1 MSTSIIINLFPILC
15 LFGLLTVGLL
25 VAKCVDCSYVT
36 SIREPHPNGRTEVR
50 LLSSTQKVSN
60 MIFRTMLVFF
70 LEIFI
75 CILINFKAGTDSS
88 NDFESISRVVTIFML
103 LILTLFILLMFLITA
118 IESDPERDPKLP
130 PVATIHNLYLGMSN
144 KRRTAANIYL
154 IAFMLR
160 RALYAVVVIMM
171 KNYPALQLMTLLV
184 TSGISTAIILRGRPF
199 DINRDKWLMAIFEIG
214 FSWTCTLCMMFSPE
228 YMHRSYTIASD
239 MANAVGVIT
248 GCILLLGLVWMIY
261 SLVWQ
266 AQFNM
271 RRRKNLELA
280 AELARRPRVK
290 AKPAPLEPVEEQE
303 SEESY
308 RMDRRKQR

>member
-1 MSTSIIINLFPILC
+1 M
-15 LFGLLTVGLL
+15 
-25 VAKCVDCSYVT
+25 
-36 SIREPHPNGRTEVR
+36 
-50 LLSSTQKVSN
+50 LSNTQKVSN
-60 MIFRTMLVFF
+60 MIFRMMMVFF

-75 CILINFKAGTDSS
+75 CILINFKAGTDS
-88 NDFESISRVVTIFML
+88 NIDFESTSRVINIFL
-103 LILTLFILLMFLITA
+103 LAILTLFIMLMFLITA
-118 IESDPERDPKLP
+118 IESDPERDPKLQ

-154 IAFMLR
+154 VSFMLR

-171 KNYPALQLMTLLV
+171 KNYPALQLMTLLL
-184 TSGISTAIILRGRPF
+184 TSGITTAIILRGRPYEL
-199 DINRDKWLMAIFEIG
+199 NRDKWAMAIFEIG
-214 FSWTCTLCMMFSPE
+214 FAWTCTLCMMFSPE

-239 MANAVGVIT
+239 MANAVVSIT
-248 GCILLLGLVWMIY
+248 FIIILLGLAWLIY

-266 AQFNM
+266 AQFNL

-290 AKPAPLEPVEEQE
+290 AKPARLEPVQEQE

-308 RMDRRKQR
+308 RMDKRKMREKQRMRKLDSMINMQT